1 MKTLAIFALSAIATA
16 AMAADLTAPNTIT
29 ISGTS
34 EQVASVNGGNVRNVA
49 NANTYANQNLASN
62 KGGIDISGN
71 SKQTAALQNTYA
83 SNEAKASGDV
93 AIQSLASNVG
103 EVSVL
108 KSGNSSDKNSHPPQH
123 GDGIKGKSEQTVSM
137 VDSNLI
143 NQAQS
148 ENGCYGNNCKDN
160 AVAYQN
166 LASNMGTISISGNS
180 EQLVGAN
187 NATIQNY
194 ASGKNTVAIQNLSS
208 NYGDVSISGT
218 SKQTTYVYGGATLTN
233 LALGTNAKAYQ
244 NFATNDSC
252 DPPPTVCAGPH
263 CLTATVAAR

>member
-1 MKTLAIFALSAIATA
+1 MKSLAIFALSAIATA

-49 NANTYANQNLASN
+49 NANTYTNQNLASN
-62 KGGIDISGN
+62 KGGIDISGH
-71 SKQTAALQNTYA
+71 SKQTAALQNTYV

-108 KSGNSSDKNSHPPQH
+108 KSGNSSDKKPPQH
-123 GDGIKGKSEQTVSM
+123 GDWIKGRSEQTVSM
-137 VDSNLI
+137 VNSNLI

-148 ENGCYGNNCKDN
+148 ENGCYGDNCKDN

-166 LASNMGTISISGNS
+166 LASNMGTITITGNS
-180 EQLVGAN
+180 EQLVGAD

-218 SKQTTYVYGGATLTN
+218 SEQATYVYGGATLTN
-233 LALGTNAKAYQ
+233 LALGANARAYQ

-263 CLTATVAAR
+263 CLTATVAAK